1 MLVAEPSSFG
11 SLMPLNGLG
20 EAAPTEA
27 QIKDAEVKAMTEE
40 ISQLVDKRMEEIEKR
55 FSDWKKAQVTA
66 ELNLRQER
74 EHRDA
79 ERVKTKQEVD
89 NLKADLEVALQQ
101 SNEAQE
107 RRDVE
112 LAAQKVAAK
121 VAKGEVSAGLA
132 QKELAKETK
141 KAAQA
146 RKGTDAY
153 LPYILGGA
161 AIILGGILIWVIIR
175 K

>member
-27 QIKDAEVKAMTEE
+27 QIKDAEVMTEE

-101 SNEAQE
+101 SN
-107 RRDVE
+107 
-112 LAAQKVAAK
+112 
-121 VAKGEVSAGLA
+121 
-132 QKELAKETK
+132 
-141 KAAQA
+141 
-146 RKGTDAY
+146 
-153 LPYILGGA
+153 
-161 AIILGGILIWVIIR
+161 
-175 K
+175 